1 MNDSR
6 KRIWDELRAR
16 GSKAIIH
23 NLGPVALSQWYTP
36 ALSETEVTIKKPCVR
51 ATEIYAFWPWAMI
64 MRGEPGD
71 IFIMKPI
78 MVDAITSRSNIIVN
92 T

>member
-1 MNDSR
+1 
-6 KRIWDELRAR
+6 
-16 GSKAIIH
+16 
-23 NLGPVALSQWYTP
+23 
-36 ALSETEVTIKKPCVR
+36 
-51 ATEIYAFWPWAMI
+51 